1 MQYLI
6 LGLGVV
12 IGCAMLLQWAATAD
26 PRSLASALKAMG
38 LLAIGGLGLVL
49 LLTGQL
55 GLALM
60 LAPILLPLL
69 LNWRAISNRM
79 RAARGPTPGQTSH
92 LQTAYL
98 HVVLDHDTG
107 DVHGTVLQG
116 RFAGRELAD
125 LSVVEMHSLLE
136 ECRIDDPQSAAVV
149 EAYLDR
155 VYGTDWRGAGED
167 SHDRGPSGAPGGG
180 RMTTE
185 EAYRILGLSPGASTA
200 EIKAAHRRLMKQY
213 HPDQG
218 GTNYLAAKVNEAKD
232 VLLGS

>member
-12 IGCAMLLQWAATAD
+12 IGSAMLLQWLTTAD
-26 PRSLASALKAMG
+26 PRSLASALKTVG
-38 LLAIGGLGLVL
+38 LLAVVGLFFVL

-55 GLALM
+55 GLALV

-69 LNWRAISNRM
+69 LNWRAISNRVK
-79 RAARGPTPGQTSH
+79 AARGPTPGQTSH
-92 LQTAYL
+92 LETAYL
-98 HVVLDHDTG
+98 RVVLDHDTG

-125 LSVVEMHSLLE
+125 LSVVEMHGLLD
-136 ECRIDDPQSAAVV
+136 ECRIDDAQSAAVV

-155 VYGTDWRGAGED
+155 VYGTDWRGDGTGN
-167 SHDRGPSGAPGGG
+167 STGTGGG
-180 RMTTE
+180 RMTAE
-185 EAYRILGLSPGASTA
+185 EACRILGVAPNASAA

-218 GTNYLAAKVNEAKD
+218 GSDYLAAKVNEAKD